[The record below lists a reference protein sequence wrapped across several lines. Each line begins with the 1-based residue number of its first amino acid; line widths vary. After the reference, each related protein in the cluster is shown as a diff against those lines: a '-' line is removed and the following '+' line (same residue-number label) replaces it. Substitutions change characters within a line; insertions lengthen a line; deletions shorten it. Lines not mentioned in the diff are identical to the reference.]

1 MSQIVFDK
9 RIVVAEIRNPL
20 KDFQLTRE
28 EIEIRTDPLLGHT
41 TRIVSPKGLD
51 VVPEEDPLPD
61 FVRQSP
67 PCFFCE
73 GRVDSQTPLLP
84 ESIHGPGRLQMG
96 EAILFPNL
104 SGYGQYSGVCILSKY
119 HFTTLEEF
127 NGEQLFNAMKACQ
140 VYFQLCA
147 KEERIPLY
155 PTVNWNYL
163 LSAGSSLLHPHIQ
176 PVLDSIPT
184 TFHQRLLKDNSAYIE
199 KNGISFWK
207 ELLVSERGGPRYLY
221 ETENVA
227 WFTPFAPQG
236 FNEINAIVGRGESFV
251 DLSQDVIQE
260 LANGL
265 ITVFQFYHEIR
276 HNSFNLSLFSCP
288 MHQDDPNLSMPC
300 LLKIATRP
308 VFMPHYRNDT
318 TFFEKFH
325 QESVVD
331 HTPEDI
337 AADFRQ
343 ILPKG
348 MG

>member
-1 MSQIVFDK
+1 MI
-9 RIVVAEIRNPL
+9 I
-20 KDFQLTRE
+20 
-28 EIEIRTDPLLGHT
+28 
-41 TRIVSPKGLD
+41 
-51 VVPEEDPLPD
+51 
-61 FVRQSP
+61 
-67 PCFFCE
+67 CF
-73 GRVDSQTPLLP
+73 
-84 ESIHGPGRLQMG
+84 
-96 EAILFPNL
+96 A
-104 SGYGQYSGVCILSKY
+104 
-119 HFTTLEEF
+119 
-127 NGEQLFNAMKACQ
+127 NG
-140 VYFQLCA
+140 
-147 KEERIPLY
+147 
-155 PTVNWNYL
+155 
-163 LSAGSSLLHPHIQ
+163 
-176 PVLDSIPT
+176 
-184 TFHQRLLKDNSAYIE
+184 
-199 KNGISFWK
+199 NGISFWK

-325 QESVVD
+325 QEYL
-331 HTPEDI
+331 I
-337 AADFRQ
+337 Q
-343 ILPKG
+343 
-348 MG
+348 